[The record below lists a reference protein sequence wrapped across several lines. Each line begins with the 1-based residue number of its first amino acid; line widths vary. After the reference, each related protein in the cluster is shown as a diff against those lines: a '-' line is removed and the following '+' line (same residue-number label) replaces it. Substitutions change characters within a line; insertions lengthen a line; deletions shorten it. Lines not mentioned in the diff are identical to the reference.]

1 MGPCTFKL
9 EEKSKHASLA
19 QKNGFASTFA
29 SAEEWKRHN
38 KDVHLPE
45 KTVINMIGLP
55 LPVSDWPIIMIGP
68 SGLLLVISRLFAVPV
83 FSVAKN

>member
-45 KTVINMIGLP
+45 KTVINMI
-55 LPVSDWPIIMIGP
+55 
-68 SGLLLVISRLFAVPV
+68 
-83 FSVAKN
+83 